1 MSVPRRQIG
10 WSQKANLYH
19 QISLQLDRLIKLR
32 TGIAPTTTSTTTA
45 PLFSGTVYWGEDSA
59 TACGEFLPITAT
71 GDGTTFCNTST
82 FTGSGF
88 SVIGTGVV
96 VISAGGQLKTVSH
109 VSGDPF
115 VTFGGGCDPCPPPVY
130 TYSAQFDGNSP
141 SNACY
146 NPTTTPN
153 VYSAD
158 SVLIVGSVLF
168 YNGDLTSP
176 VTEGYYA
183 IDGFIYH
190 PVIDGVIE
198 TIEACSSYN
207 LTLRIEN
214 SANFNIPAYIGD
226 ASSDFTIEWWGR
238 MSADDN
244 HPRPWSIGSS
254 PDAAH
259 AVSIENGQFYY
270 WINGS
275 ILKTID
281 VSVYNVIGNW
291 RHFCIMRGSDTIYF
305 FIDGAQIGTL
315 VNTDAI
321 PTNGYPLY
329 LGSEGN
335 DSIQN
340 GLMSNFRWNT
350 TAVYDKT
357 GFTPPIAPLASIFG
371 TMLLMFQGT
380 TLSDEITDQSGMG
393 YVITNGTGLYNTINP
408 FVGYEGCILF
418 FNYPLATSFKADNTL
433 GNASLN
439 GGSVVGALYTGY
451 INYDAYVDWGD
462 GVSEYYQSNVDQ
474 FFAHYFLSNNI
485 FDVKIYMQD
494 PTNISSYQN
503 SFNKG
508 VFYMLELD
516 QSALTNVN
524 YMEIDINKLSSTQIN
539 KVLNDLVNNGLT
551 GGTVVTINQT
561 PLAPPTGQGIID
573 KNILISRGWTV
584 QTD

>member
-19 QISLQLDRLIKLR
+19 QISLQLDRLIKLK

-45 PLFSGTVYWGEDSA
+45 P
-59 TACGEFLPITAT
+59 I
-71 GDGTTFCNTST
+71 
-82 FTGSGF
+82 
-88 SVIGTGVV
+88 
-96 VISAGGQLKTVSH
+96 
-109 VSGDPF
+109 
-115 VTFGGGCDPCPPPVY
+115 Y
-130 TYSAQFDGNSP
+130 TYSAQFDADSP

-146 NPTTTPN
+146 NPSSTFD

-176 VTEGYYA
+176 VIEGYYA

-190 PVIDGVIE
+190 PVVDGVIE
-198 TIEACSSYN
+198 TIVACSSYN

-214 SANFNIPAYIGD
+214 SANFNIPAYDGGVAI
-226 ASSDFTIEWWGR
+226 SDFTIEWWGR
-238 MSADDN
+238 LSADDN
-244 HPRPWSIGSS
+244 HPRPWSVGSW

-259 AVSIENGQFYY
+259 AVSIENGNLLY
-270 WINGS
+270 WINGT
-275 ILKTID
+275 ILTTIV

-291 RHFCIMRGSDTIYF
+291 RHFCIMRGGDTIYF

-335 DSIQN
+335 DSIN
-340 GLMSNFRWNT
+340 VGFMSNFRWNT
-350 TAVYDKT
+350 TTVYDKAGFISPTNPLTNLT
-357 GFTPPIAPLASIFG
+357 GTQ
-371 TMLLMFQGT
+371 LLMFQGT
-380 TLSDEITDQSGMG
+380 TLADEITDQSGLG
-393 YVITNGTGLYNTINP
+393 YVITNETGLYNTLNP

-418 FNYPLATSFKADNTL
+418 FNYPIATSFKADNTL

-439 GGSVVGALYTGY
+439 GGNSTGALYAGTIY
-451 INYDAYVDWGD
+451 YDAYVDWGD
-462 GVSEYYQSNVDQ
+462 GVGEYYPAPAE
-474 FFAHYFLSNNI
+474 FFQHYFLSNNI

-494 PTNISSYQN
+494 PTNIYSYQN
-503 SFNKG
+503 SANKG

-516 QSALTNVN
+516 QSALTNIN
-524 YMEIDINKLSSTQIN
+524 GMEIDVNQLSSTQIN

-551 GGTVVTINQT
+551 GGFIATYSQT
-561 PLAPPTGQGIID
+561 PPAPPTGQGILD
-573 KNILISRGWTV
+573 KAILISRGWTV